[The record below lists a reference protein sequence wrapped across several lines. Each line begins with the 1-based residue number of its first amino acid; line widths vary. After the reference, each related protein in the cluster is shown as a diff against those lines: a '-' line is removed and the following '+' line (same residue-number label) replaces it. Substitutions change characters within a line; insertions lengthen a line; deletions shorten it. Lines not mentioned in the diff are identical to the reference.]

1 MSKQNIFRSIE
12 EKTLRIARQ
21 CNSLELFMLITFTI
35 KMLNKLVD
43 LMMIKLREE
52 SRMVKSGGGRK

>member
-12 EKTLRIARQ
+12 EKTLRVAKQ
-21 CNSLELFMLITFTI
+21 CNSLELFMLIAFTI
-35 KMLNKLVD
+35 KMLNKLID

-52 SRMVKSGGGRK
+52 SKVFKSGGGRK